1 MGPPVGQR
9 SEKEECKAVG
19 SPELLESDL
28 GSDVHHFGII
38 ELLGESIKSSP
49 STPPP
54 SCTHVHTQA
63 EGIAQAC
70 DYQEAGLT
78 GSH

>member
-9 SEKEECKAVG
+9 SEKEERKPVG

-28 GSDVHHFGII
+28 GNDVHHFGII

-49 STPPP
+49 SLATALLHTR
-54 SCTHVHTQA
+54 SHTGGGDCTSV
-63 EGIAQAC
+63 
-70 DYQEAGLT
+70 
-78 GSH
+78 